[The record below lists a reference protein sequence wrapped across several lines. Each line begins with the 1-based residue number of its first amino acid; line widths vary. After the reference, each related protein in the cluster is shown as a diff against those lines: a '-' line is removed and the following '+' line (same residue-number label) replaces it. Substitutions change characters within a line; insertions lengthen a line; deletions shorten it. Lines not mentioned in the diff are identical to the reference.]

1 MKKNNTTDAFLALV
15 SAGLWE
21 NIKVNGE
28 GLKVNDLPLIF
39 SASID
44 WQEVNRMAEEQ
55 SVVGLV
61 TAGLELVRDVKVPQ
75 EVLLQFVGQA
85 LLIEQ
90 QNQAMNNFIG
100 ELIEKLRQTGINA
113 LLVKGQGVA
122 QCYERPLW
130 RSSGDVDFFLDAENY
145 ERAKHFIV
153 PLASSPGHEGELI
166 KHFEVTIDPWL
177 VELHGTLRCGLS
189 AKIDR
194 EIDDIQRDTFENGR
208 IRYWK
213 NRDVDIPLPEANNDV
228 IFVFTHFIKHF
239 FKGGIGLRQI
249 CDWCRLLWTFRDT
262 IDKSL
267 LEKRLN
273 ALRLGTEWK
282 AFAAFAVEYLGAPS
296 DIMPLYSNET
306 RWKKKALKIKDFILE
321 VGNFGHNRDLSYY
334 SKYTYIV
341 RKAISFGRRCED
353 LVRHAKI
360 FPLDSFR
367 FFPYMFYNGIR
378 NALRGE

>member
-1 MKKNNTTDAFLALV
+1 MKKVNTTDAFLALV

-21 NIKVNGE
+21 DIKVDGE

-44 WQEVNRMAEEQ
+44 WQEVNRLAEEQ

-75 EVLLQFVGQA
+75 EVLLQFVGQS

-90 QNQAMNNFIG
+90 QNLAMNNFTG
-100 ELIEKLRQTGINA
+100 GLIEKMRQAGINA

-145 ERAKHFIV
+145 ERAKHFII
-153 PLASSPGHEGELI
+153 PLASSPGHEGEHI

-194 EIDDIQRDTFENGR
+194 VIDNIQRDTFENGR

-213 NRDVDIPLPEANNDV
+213 NGDVDIPLPEANNDV

-267 LEKRLN
+267 LEERIN
-273 ALRLGTEWK
+273 TMRLGTEWK

-306 RWKKKALKIKDFILE
+306 RWKKKALKIKDYILE

-334 SKYTYIV
+334 SKHTYFV
-341 RKAISFGRRCED
+341 RKAISFGRRCSD
-353 LVRHAKI
+353 MLKHFMRFPKDSILFFGGVLRTGLHA
-360 FPLDSFR
+360 
-367 FFPYMFYNGIR
+367 
-378 NALRGE
+378 AVRGE

>member
-1 MKKNNTTDAFLALV
+1 MKKDNTTDAFLALV

-21 NIKVNGE
+21 DIKVNGE

-44 WQEVNRMAEEQ
+44 WQEVNRLAEEQ

-61 TAGLELVRDVKVPQ
+61 TAGLEHVRDVKVPQ

-90 QNQAMNNFIG
+90 QNLAMNNFIG
-100 ELIEKLRQTGINA
+100 GLIEKMRQAGINA

-145 ERAKHFIV
+145 ERAKRFLI
-153 PLASSPGHEGELI
+153 PLASSPGHENKLK
-166 KHFEVTIDPWL
+166 KHYEITIDPWL

-213 NRDVDIPLPEANNDV
+213 NGDVDIPLPEANNDV

-239 FKGGIGLRQI
+239 FKGGIGLRQV
-249 CDWCRLLWTFRDT
+249 CDWCRLLWTVRDT
-262 IDKSL
+262 IDKNL
-267 LEKRLN
+267 LEKRLS
-273 ALRLGTEWK
+273 AMRLGTEWK

-296 DIMPLYSNET
+296 DIMPLYSDEA